1 MELKN
6 ITKKYYLKKRE
17 ITILEKVSYKFL
29 KGKFYVINGSS
40 GSGKTTLV
48 NILGLMSNHNDGSYY
63 IDEQDTKT
71 LSRNELALMRNK
83 KIGFIFQDYNLD
95 ESLNAYENVMLPLLL
110 DKNLNNEKRKSIAIT
125 FLEKMGLKDRIN
137 HYPEELSGGEC
148 QRVAI
153 ARSL

>member
-1 MELKN
+1 
-6 ITKKYYLKKRE
+6 
-17 ITILEKVSYKFL
+17 
-29 KGKFYVINGSS
+29 
-40 GSGKTTLV
+40 
-48 NILGLMSNHNDGSYY
+48 MSNYNDGSYY